1 MSRFGADWDVVM
13 GDDYYGSV
21 GASPEDVLDMLA
33 VSGAYDIV
41 GGAGNSEIIGAAAR
55 DPRAGAAAQRASA
68 VKAMQ
73 AARAMDPRAIAV
85 RQQALS
91 KRRRFPLGFVPTSV
105 AGGGATT
112 ATIPAAPQN
121 LYRPERVTIP
131 SDIAFDFGV
140 QDLKVGNNSQ
150 LVSGGEVPG
159 AIFTEVSVDNEV
171 TFDTAEVGNQITI
184 LVRNTNAAALTFRG
198 ALMGTVASA

>member
-1 MSRFGADWDVVM
+1 MARGHDWDVVM

-21 GASPEDVLDMLA
+21 GASEDLLEALSVN
-33 VSGAYDIV
+33 GEYDIV
-41 GGAGNSEIIGAAAR
+41 GGAGNSEIIGAGPVNRMRKPSLAR
-55 DPRAGAAAQRASA
+55 T
-68 VKAMQ
+68 MQ
-73 AARAMDPRAIAV
+73 AARAVDPRAIAV

-140 QDLKVGNNSQ
+140 QDIKVGNNSQ

-184 LVRNTNAAALTFRG
+184 LVRNTNANALTFRG
-198 ALMGTVASA
+198 ALMGTVAAT